1 MLFARSHETDA
12 FHFLFILFLLFI
24 RNSICLFL
32 LFSDSKFEG
41 CQSSS
46 RVFDQASRLQSW
58 MGGHLLQLC
67 MLSSHVLTNPELFGN
82 WFLRKIR
89 LKMNSV
95 LESMTL
101 TKQLWGVWM
110 YLQFT
115 NNFYFFKAITANDKI
130 EIEPNTRLL
139 NIEPFKTN
147 FAKIDQIIVSLLSN
161 KFNLFEIWLY
171 YNTKAWGQRNP
182 KTQRKCFQT
191 EGSLAKIKIFDEN
204 NSFIGILW
212 YILIL

>member
-1 MLFARSHETDA
+1 MAFYIKKVLTPLSVVKDFTASPAGSVSLDNLRMLLFARGQKMRHSIIY
-12 FHFLFILFLLFI
+12 FLLLLFI
-24 RNSICLFL
+24 RHLIFVFL

-67 MLSSHVLTNPELFGN
+67 TLWSHVLTNPELFGN

-89 LKMNSV
+89 LKRNSV

-101 TKQLWGVWM
+101 TKHLWGVWM

-115 NNFYFFKAITANDKI
+115 NNFYFFKAIIANDKI
-130 EIEPNTRLL
+130 
-139 NIEPFKTN
+139 
-147 FAKIDQIIVSLLSN
+147 
-161 KFNLFEIWLY
+161 
-171 YNTKAWGQRNP
+171 
-182 KTQRKCFQT
+182 
-191 EGSLAKIKIFDEN
+191 
-204 NSFIGILW
+204 
-212 YILIL
+212 